1 MRQRPRG
8 RLTLPFV
15 KASPEAQLRL
25 LELADLDTEL
35 SRLDHRRRTQPEI
48 AELAQLGERAAKVR
62 DAITIADTNLSDLD
76 RELSRAER
84 DVEQVRVRI
93 DRDNE
98 RLNAGQV
105 SNARELESLQSEVA
119 SLRRRQSDLEEGV
132 LELMEK
138 RETAQALRDGAA
150 AEGETVAADTASA
163 TARSDVALG
172 EINELAAKA
181 QTARASVVAGLPD
194 DLLALYD
201 ESARQSGGLGAA
213 PLRRGQCQGCRVQLS
228 TVDLNAIRAA
238 APDEVVRLRGVP
250 QDPGPGRG
258 LRPVKDK
265 DFHSER
271 TRLTLNRSIDGSR
284 MAGVQ

>member
-8 RLTLPFV
+8 RLTLAFV

-48 AELAQLGERAAKVR
+48 AELGQLGERAAKIR
-62 DAITIADTNLSDLD
+62 DAMTIADTNLSDLD

-93 DRDNE
+93 DKDNE

-105 SNARELESLQSEVA
+105 SNARELESLQSEVV

-132 LELMEK
+132 LDLMEK
-138 RETAQALRDGAA
+138 REAAQALRDGAA
-150 AEGETVAADTASA
+150 AEAEIVAAETA
-163 TARSDVALG
+163 TVKARSDVAVDG
-172 EINELAAKA
+172 IDEESAKA
-181 QTARASVVAGLPD
+181 TSARASVVAGIPA

-201 ESARQSGGLGAA
+201 KIRAQSSGLGAA
-213 PLRRGQCQGCRVQLS
+213 PLRRGQCGGCRVQLS
-228 TVDLNAIRAA
+228 TVDLNEIRAA
-238 APDEVVRLRGVP
+238 APDEVVRCEECRRILVRTA
-250 QDPGPGRG
+250 DSG
-258 LRPVKDK
+258 L
-265 DFHSER
+265 
-271 TRLTLNRSIDGSR
+271 
-284 MAGVQ
+284 

>member
-1 MRQRPRG
+1 
-8 RLTLPFV
+8 LPFV

-35 SRLDHRRRTQPEI
+35 SRLDHRRHTQPEI
-48 AELAQLGERAAKVR
+48 AELAQLSERSAKVR

-76 RELSRAER
+76 RELTRAER

-138 RETAQALRDGAA
+138 REAAQALRDGAA
-150 AEGETVAADTASA
+150 AEAETVAADTATV
-163 TARSDVALG
+163 TARSDVALA
-172 EINELAAKA
+172 EINELTAKA
-181 QTARASVVAGLPD
+181 QTARASVAAGIPD
-194 DLLALYD
+194 DLIALYD
-201 ESARQSGGLGAA
+201 RVRAQSGGLGAA
-213 PLRRGQCQGCRVQLS
+213 PLRRGQCGGCRVQLS
-228 TVDLNAIRAA
+228 TVDLNEVRAA
-238 APDEVVRLRGVP
+238 APDEVVRCEECRRILVRVA
-250 QDPGPGRG
+250 DSG
-258 LRPVKDK
+258 L
-265 DFHSER
+265 
-271 TRLTLNRSIDGSR
+271 
-284 MAGVQ
+284 

>member
-1 MRQRPRG
+1 MPEVSTMRQRPRG

-15 KASPEAQLRL
+15 KASPDAQLRL

-76 RELSRAER
+76 RELTRAER

-93 DRDNE
+93 ERDNE

-138 RETAQALRDGAA
+138 REAAQALRDGAA
-150 AEGETVAADTASA
+150 AEGETVAADTASV
-163 TARSDVALG
+163 TARSDVAVAG
-172 EINELAAKA
+172 IDEEWAKA
-181 QTARASVVAGLPD
+181 PSTRATVAADIPA

-201 ESARQSGGLGAA
+201 KIRASSGRGAA
-213 PLRRGQCQGCRVQLS
+213 ALRR
-228 TVDLNAIRAA
+228 
-238 APDEVVRLRGVP
+238 
-250 QDPGPGRG
+250 GPGRG
-258 LRPVKDK
+258 
-265 DFHSER
+265 
-271 TRLTLNRSIDGSR
+271 GSAR
-284 MAGVQ
+284 GVPPDPDQDS

>member
-35 SRLDHRRRTQPEI
+35 GRLDHRRRTLPEN
-48 AELAQLGERAAKVR
+48 AELAQLSERAAMVR

-76 RELSRAER
+76 RELTRAER

-93 DRDNE
+93 DRDNN

-150 AEGETVAADTASA
+150 AEGETVAADTASV

-172 EINELAAKA
+172 EINELDAKA

-201 ESARQSGGLGAA
+201 RVRAQSGGLGAA
-213 PLRRGQCQGCRVQLS
+213 PLRRGQCLGCRVQLS

-238 APDEVVRLRGVP
+238 APDEVVRCEECRRILVRVE
-250 QDPGPGRG
+250 DSG
-258 LRPVKDK
+258 L
-265 DFHSER
+265 
-271 TRLTLNRSIDGSR
+271 
-284 MAGVQ
+284 

>member
-35 SRLDHRRRTQPEI
+35 NRLDHRRRTQPEI

-76 RELSRAER
+76 RELTRAER

-138 RETAQALRDGAA
+138 REAAQALRDGAA
-150 AEGETVAADTASA
+150 AEAETVAADTASV
-163 TARSDVALG
+163 TARSDVAVG
-172 EINELAAKA
+172 EIGELEAKA
-181 QTARASVVAGLPD
+181 QTARASAVAGLPD
-194 DLLALYD
+194 DLLALY
-201 ESARQSGGLGAA
+201 ERVRAQSGGLGAA
-213 PLRRGQCQGCRVQLS
+213 PLRRGQCLGCRVQLS
-228 TVDLNAIRAA
+228 TVDLNEVRAA
-238 APDEVVRLRGVP
+238 APDEVVRCEECRRILVRVE
-250 QDPGPGRG
+250 DSG
-258 LRPVKDK
+258 L
-265 DFHSER
+265 
-271 TRLTLNRSIDGSR
+271 
-284 MAGVQ
+284 

>member
-150 AEGETVAADTASA
+150 AEGETVAADTASV

-172 EINELAAKA
+172 EINELEAKA

-201 ESARQSGGLGAA
+201 RVRAQSGGLGAA
-213 PLRRGQCQGCRVQLS
+213 PLRRGQCLGCRVQLS

-238 APDEVVRLRGVP
+238 APDEVVRCEECRRILVRVE
-250 QDPGPGRG
+250 DSG
-258 LRPVKDK
+258 L
-265 DFHSER
+265 
-271 TRLTLNRSIDGSR
+271 
-284 MAGVQ
+284 

>member
-48 AELAQLGERAAKVR
+48 AELAHLGERAAKVR

-93 DRDNE
+93 DRDNQ

-138 RETAQALRDGAA
+138 REAAQALRDGAA
-150 AEGETVAADTASA
+150 AEGEIVAADTASV

-181 QTARASVVAGLPD
+181 QTARASAVADLPD

-201 ESARQSGGLGAA
+201 RVRAQSGGLGAA
-213 PLRRGQCQGCRVQLS
+213 PLRRGQCLGCRVQLS
-228 TVDLNAIRAA
+228 TVDLNEIRAA
-238 APDEVVRLRGVP
+238 APDEVVRCEECRRILVRVE
-250 QDPGPGRG
+250 DSG
-258 LRPVKDK
+258 L
-265 DFHSER
+265 
-271 TRLTLNRSIDGSR
+271 
-284 MAGVQ
+284 

>member
-25 LELADLDTEL
+25 LELAELDTEL

-76 RELSRAER
+76 RELTRAER

-150 AEGETVAADTASA
+150 AEGETVAADTASV
-163 TARSDVALG
+163 TARSDVTLG
-172 EINELAAKA
+172 EINELEAKA

-201 ESARQSGGLGAA
+201 RVRAQSGGLGAA
-213 PLRRGQCQGCRVQLS
+213 PLRRGQCLGCRVQLS

-238 APDEVVRLRGVP
+238 APDEVVRCEECRRILVRVE
-250 QDPGPGRG
+250 DSG
-258 LRPVKDK
+258 L
-265 DFHSER
+265 
-271 TRLTLNRSIDGSR
+271 
-284 MAGVQ
+284 

>member
-76 RELSRAER
+76 RELTRAER

-138 RETAQALRDGAA
+138 REAAQALRDGAA
-150 AEGETVAADTASA
+150 AEAGTVAAATASV
-163 TARSDVALG
+163 TARSDAAVG
-172 EINELAAKA
+172 EIGELEAKA
-181 QTARASVVAGLPD
+181 QTARASVVASLPD

-201 ESARQSGGLGAA
+201 RIRAQSGGLGAA
-213 PLRRGQCQGCRVQLS
+213 PLRRGQCLGCRVQLS
-228 TVDLNAIRAA
+228 TVDLNEVRAA
-238 APDEVVRLRGVP
+238 APDEVVRCEECRRILVRV
-250 QDPGPGRG
+250 DDSG
-258 LRPVKDK
+258 L
-265 DFHSER
+265 
-271 TRLTLNRSIDGSR
+271 
-284 MAGVQ
+284 